1 MEVSQWRRH
10 GQDGTASRGP
20 AYQAVAEGGKQT
32 AKRGER
38 VSVNQVI
45 VEILEAYF
53 EQRTAKRGRP
63 KGTKSGMLYQRRESR
78 FW

>member
-1 MEVSQWRRH
+1 MEVTRPKMVRFPEALH
-10 GQDGTASRGP
+10 TKLVREAG
-20 AYQAVAEGGKQT
+20 EQT

-53 EQRTAKRGRP
+53 EKRMT
-63 KGTKSGMLYQRRESR
+63 KGG
-78 FW
+78 

>member
-1 MEVSQWRRH
+1 MIYLVCQKGGERMDATRPKMVRLPETLHTKLVQK
-10 GQDGTASRGP
+10 A
-20 AYQAVAEGGKQT
+20 GKQT

-53 EQRTAKRGRP
+53 EKRTAKG
-63 KGTKSGMLYQRRESR
+63 G
-78 FW
+78 

>member
-1 MEVSQWRRH
+1 MEATRPKMVRLPETLHTKLLQR
-10 GQDGTASRGP
+10 A
-20 AYQAVAEGGKQT
+20 GKQT

-53 EQRTAKRGRP
+53 EQRTAKRG
-63 KGTKSGMLYQRRESR
+63 
-78 FW
+78 

>member
-1 MEVSQWRRH
+1 MEATRPKMVRLPEALHTKLVQR
-10 GQDGTASRGP
+10 A
-20 AYQAVAEGGKQT
+20 GKQT

-53 EQRTAKRGRP
+53 EKKAR
-63 KGTKSGMLYQRRESR
+63 KG
-78 FW
+78 

>member
-1 MEVSQWRRH
+1 MNATRPKMVRLPETLHTKLLHR
-10 GQDGTASRGP
+10 A
-20 AYQAVAEGGKQT
+20 GKQT

-53 EQRTAKRGRP
+53 EQRTAKRG
-63 KGTKSGMLYQRRESR
+63 
-78 FW
+78 

>member
-1 MEVSQWRRH
+1 MNATRPKMVRLPEALHTKLVQR
-10 GQDGTASRGP
+10 A
-20 AYQAVAEGGKQT
+20 GKQT

-53 EQRTAKRGRP
+53 EKRTAKRG
-63 KGTKSGMLYQRRESR
+63 
-78 FW
+78 